1 MDDFETMYDKVA
13 FECRCE
19 DIASQEDD
27 EEERVHIDKFHYKQ
41 VEDMVHQM
49 MKEHGFYEKDN

>member
-19 DIASQEDD
+19 DIASQED
-27 EEERVHIDKFHYKQ
+27 EEEGRVHIDRFRYKQ
-41 VEDMVHQM
+41 MEAMVN
-49 MKEHGFYEKDN
+49 ELLRDFGYYEKDN

>member
-19 DIASQEDD
+19 DIASQED
-27 EEERVHIDKFHYKQ
+27 EEEGRVHIDKFHYKQ
-41 VEDMVHQM
+41 VEASVNKLLRDF
-49 MKEHGFYEKDN
+49 GFYEKDN

>member
-19 DIASQEDD
+19 DIASQE
-27 EEERVHIDKFHYKQ
+27 EGHIDKFHYKQ
-41 VEDMVHQM
+41 VEARVNELLKDF
-49 MKEHGFYEKDN
+49 GYYEKDN

>member
-19 DIASQEDD
+19 DIASQE
-27 EEERVHIDKFHYKQ
+27 EGHIDKFHYKQ
-41 VEDMVHQM
+41 VEASVNELLKDF
-49 MKEHGFYEKDN
+49 GYYEENN